1 MVKRGAWTSEEFENV
16 LTALREKKTFQ
27 EIAEMY
33 GRTVNANKFKVYGYA
48 CNAILKDNRVKED
61 ISLELNLELDELTA
75 ELEKRTNHV
84 VSERPVASTNPV
96 YKAKK
101 PVVVKKAVVEKKPV
115 VVLAKNKGNLDDIRN
130 ILAVVNSVQTLLT
143 RYINAN
149 E

>member
-16 LTALREKKTFQ
+16 LTALKEKKSFQ

-33 GRTVNANKFKVYGYA
+33 GRTLNAIKFKVYGYA
-48 CNAILKDNRVKED
+48 CDAVLKGNRVKED

-84 VSERPVASTNPV
+84 ISERPVVSTNPV
-96 YKAKK
+96 YKPKK
-101 PVVVKKAVVEKKPV
+101 PVVVK
-115 VVLAKNKGNLDDIRN
+115 KNKGNLDDIRN